1 MLMKKLLYFSATWC
15 GPCKMF
21 GPILQQLSA
30 EGIPVEKIDVGAQ
43 QDAVQQYNIHSVPT
57 VILVENGVEKARF
70 TGVKS
75 KEEIK
80 QFYGQ

>member
-1 MLMKKLLYFSATWC
+1 MKKLLYFSATWC

-21 GPILQQLSA
+21 GPILQQLST
-30 EGIPVEKIDVGAQ
+30 EGIPVEKIDVGLQ

-57 VILVENGVEKARF
+57 VILVENGVEKSRF

-75 KEEIK
+75 KEEVK

>member
-1 MLMKKLLYFSATWC
+1 MKKLIYFSATWC
-15 GPCKMF
+15 GPCKIF
-21 GPILQQLSA
+21 GPIMQQLST
-30 EGIPVEKIDVGAQ
+30 EGISVEKIDVGMD
-43 QDAVQQYNIHSVPT
+43 QDSVSRYNIHNVPT
-57 VILVENGVEKARF
+57 VILMENGREKARF